1 MHHRAKGGN
10 YGVGSRVQTTAK
22 KTLLVVG
29 LGVDSTLAS
38 TDFKEN
44 TVILADRTFSFGFVF
59 PPSSS
64 LSHRGKLGGPRL
76 SMGLRKADSEHRASS
91 PSQDS
96 ISRDAS

>member
-1 MHHRAKGGN
+1 MVSGA
-10 YGVGSRVQTTAK
+10 GSKRRQRRL
-22 KTLLVVG
+22 LLVVG

-64 LSHRGKLGGPRL
+64 LSHRGKL
-76 SMGLRKADSEHRASS
+76 
-91 PSQDS
+91 
-96 ISRDAS
+96 